1 MRNLRLWLKYNGT
14 AYHGWQIQENADTVQ
29 GQLESAIEK
38 IFCEKIS
45 VNGCSRTDAGV
56 HANEFCCNFRT
67 ENTMPV
73 GTVTRAL
80 NAKLP
85 LDIVVLKCEEV
96 PFDFHARFDT
106 KSKEY
111 IYKIWNSELRNPFL
125 LDTVFQYKYKLDETK
140 LDKASKDFIGTY
152 DFKAFCA
159 SGSSVQDTVRAV
171 KNASV
176 TREGDMVIFK
186 VEGDGFLY
194 NMVRIMVGTLI
205 YINEGK
211 IKENDIKN
219 IILSG
224 DRNKA
229 GKTVSPEGLYLN
241 KVNYQGGEKLE

>member
-1 MRNLRLWLKYNGT
+1 MRNLRLWLRYNGT
-14 AYHGWQIQENADTVQ
+14 AYHGWQVQENADTVQ
-29 GQLESAIEK
+29 GQLETAAEQ

-67 ENTMPV
+67 EKML
-73 GTVTRAL
+73 GCDTVVKAL

-96 PFDFHARFDT
+96 PFEFHARFDT
-106 KSKEY
+106 VSKEY

-125 LDTVFQYKYKLDETK
+125 LDTVFQYKYKLDEEK
-140 LDKASKDFIGTY
+140 LNKAAKDFIGTY
-152 DFKAFCA
+152 DFKSFCA
-159 SGSSVQDTVRAV
+159 SGSSVKDTVRTIF
-171 KNASV
+171 NAEV
-176 TREGDMVIFK
+176 TRDGDLVIFR

-211 IKENDIKN
+211 IGENDIKN
-219 IILSG
+219 IISSG
-224 DRNKA
+224 NRLCA
-229 GKTVSPEGLYLN
+229 GKTVPPEGLYLN
-241 KVNYQGGEKLE
+241 RVNYEEGEIF

>member
-29 GQLESAIEK
+29 GQLEEAAEQ

-67 ENTMPV
+67 DKQMPCE
-73 GTVTRAL
+73 TVVKAL

-85 LDIVVLKCEEV
+85 LDIVVLRCEEV
-96 PFDFHARFDT
+96 PLEFHARFDT

-125 LDTVFQYKYKLDETK
+125 LDTVFQYIYKLNESE
-140 LDKASKDFIGTY
+140 LDKAAKDFIGTY
-152 DFKAFCA
+152 DYSAFCA
-159 SGSSVQDTVRAV
+159 SGSSVHDKVRTVFD
-171 KNASV
+171 ASV
-176 TREGDMVIFK
+176 TREGDMIIFK
-186 VEGDGFLY
+186 VSGDGFLY

-211 IKENDIKN
+211 IGKDDIKD
-219 IILSG
+219 IILSL

-241 KVNYQGGEKLE
+241 KVNY

>member
-14 AYHGWQIQENADTVQ
+14 AYHGWQIQDNADTVQ
-29 GQLESAIEK
+29 GQLERAIEQ

-67 ENTMPV
+67 EKEL
-73 GTVTRAL
+73 GSDTVVRAL

-85 LDIVVLKCEEV
+85 LDIVVLKCQEV
-96 PFDFHARFDT
+96 FPDFHARFDA
-106 KSKEY
+106 KAKEY
-111 IYKIWNSELRNPFL
+111 IYKIWNSEVRNPFL
-125 LDTVFQYKYKLDETK
+125 LDTVYQYKYKLDEEK
-140 LDKASKDFIGTY
+140 LDKAAKAFIGTY
-152 DFKAFCA
+152 DYKAFCA
-159 SGSSVQDTVRAV
+159 SGSTVQDTVRTIFD
-171 KNASV
+171 ASV
-176 TREGDMVIFK
+176 TREGDMVVFR
-186 VEGDGFLY
+186 VMGNGFLY

-211 IKENDIKN
+211 INENDIRD

-224 DRNKA
+224 DRTKA

-241 KVNYQGGEKLE
+241 KVFY

>member
-14 AYHGWQIQENADTVQ
+14 AYHGWQIQDNADTVQ
-29 GQLESAIEK
+29 GQLETAVEQ

-67 ENTMPV
+67 ENPLSCE
-73 GTVTRAL
+73 TVTRAL

-85 LDIVVLKCEEV
+85 LDIAVMKCEEV
-96 PFDFHARFDT
+96 PLGFHSRFDT

-125 LDTVFQYKYKLDETK
+125 LDTVFQYKYNLDERK
-140 LDKASKDFIGTY
+140 LDKSAKDFIGTY

-159 SGSSVQDTVRAV
+159 SGSSVQDTVRTIY
-171 KNASV
+171 NAEVS
-176 TREGDMVIFK
+176 RNGDLVIFK

-211 IKENDIKN
+211 IKENEIKD

-224 DRNKA
+224 NRNNA

-241 KVNYQGGEKLE
+241 KVNY

>member
-14 AYHGWQIQENADTVQ
+14 AYHGWQIQDNADTVQ
-29 GQLESAIEK
+29 GQLEAAAAE

-67 ENTMPV
+67 EKELSCD
-73 GTVTRAL
+73 TVVRAL

-85 LDIVVLKCEEV
+85 LDIAVFCCEEV

-125 LDTVFQYKYKLDETK
+125 LDTVFQYKYKLDEAK
-140 LDKASKDFIGTY
+140 LNKAAKHFIGTY

-159 SGSSVQDTVRAV
+159 SGSSVQDTVRTIFD
-171 KNASV
+171 ASV
-176 TREGDMVIFK
+176 TRDGDMVVFK
-186 VEGDGFLY
+186 VSGDGFLY

-205 YINEGK
+205 YVNEGK
-211 IKENDIKN
+211 IGENEIKE

-224 DRNKA
+224 DRVRA

-241 KVNYQGGEKLE
+241 KVNY

>member
-14 AYHGWQIQENADTVQ
+14 AYHGWQIQDNADTVQ
-29 GQLESAIEK
+29 GQLERAIEQ

-67 ENTMPV
+67 EKELSSE
-73 GTVTRAL
+73 TVVRAL

-85 LDIVVLKCEEV
+85 LDIVVLKCEEAF
-96 PFDFHARFDT
+96 PDFHARFNA
-106 KSKEY
+106 KAKEY
-111 IYKIWNSELRNPFL
+111 IYKIWNSEVRNPFL
-125 LDTVFQYKYKLDETK
+125 LDTVYQYKYKLDEAM
-140 LDKASKDFIGTY
+140 LDKAAKSFIGTY
-152 DFKAFCA
+152 DYKAFCA
-159 SGSSVQDTVRAV
+159 SGSTVQDTVRTV
-171 KNASV
+171 FNASV

-186 VEGDGFLY
+186 VEGNGFLY

-211 IKENDIKN
+211 INQNDIKD

-224 DRNKA
+224 DRTKA

-241 KVNYQGGEKLE
+241 KVFY

>member
-14 AYHGWQIQENADTVQ
+14 AYHGWQIQDNADTVQ
-29 GQLESAIEK
+29 GQIENAVGQ

-67 ENTMPV
+67 ENNMPCA
-73 GTVTRAL
+73 TVVRAL

-85 LDIVVLKCEEV
+85 LDIVVFACEEV
-96 PFDFHARFDT
+96 PVDFHARFDT

-125 LDTVFQYKYKLDETK
+125 LDTVFQYKYKLDESK
-140 LDKASKDFIGTY
+140 LDKAAKDFIGTY
-152 DFKAFCA
+152 DFASFCA
-159 SGSSVQDTVRAV
+159 SGSSVQDTVRTV
-171 KNASV
+171 FDASV
-176 TREGDMVIFK
+176 TREGDLVIFR
-186 VEGDGFLY
+186 VCGDGFLY

-211 IKENDIKN
+211 IGESDIKE
-219 IILSG
+219 IILSL
-224 DRNKA
+224 DRKKA

-241 KVNYQGGEKLE
+241 KVNY